1 MMTTEAV
8 TESATTEQV
17 PNPNGDVSVETLE
30 HEEKAKAENLADRGG
45 EAAVEPTPPEPQKK
59 EEPVAEVPPE
69 PKKEEPPKDGD
80 HESRRLF
87 KFMKRAADAEAQAE
101 ALRRQIAATVSPEKQ
116 QIPQRTEFGSLEE
129 YYNAVNLYN
138 MNVMRAE
145 FEQKLQESKGQETR
159 KSLEE
164 KANAARKEH
173 PDFDDVVAEST
184 VQYNRDVQQAI
195 VESGVSAD
203 LIYTLAKDEDL
214 AIKIA
219 RLPTHLAI
227 KEVGK
232 LELRIEA
239 EKNGKTTQAAPAK
252 PVSKAPAPIKPV
264 ASKADVGAVDP
275 TKLSDAEWMAWRRQK
290 KYKLSK

>member
-1 MMTTEAV
+1 MGQETTEV
-8 TESATTEQV
+8 TVEQPATQ

-30 HEEKAKAENLADRGG
+30 HEEKAAAENRADRG
-45 EAAVEPTPPEPQKK
+45 EVEPAKTEEPAAKT
-59 EEPVAEVPPE
+59 EEPVAKTEEPEVKVE
-69 PKKEEPPKDGD
+69 AKKEED

-101 ALRRQIAATVSPEKQ
+101 ALRKQMAATVPAKEQ
-116 QIPQRTEFGSLEE
+116 QVPQRTEFGSDAE

-145 FEQKLQESKGQETR
+145 FDQKLQENKIQETR
-159 KSLEE
+159 KTLEDR
-164 KANAARKEH
+164 ANAARKEH
-173 PDFDDVVAEST
+173 PDFDEVVAESS
-184 VQYNRDVQQAI
+184 VQYNRDVQESI
-195 VESGVSAD
+195 VESDVSAD
-203 LIYTLAKDEDL
+203 LIYALAKDEDL

-239 EKNGKTTQAAPAK
+239 EKNGKMTQAAAK

-275 TKLSDAEWMAWRRQK
+275 AKLSDAEWMAWRRRQ
-290 KYKLSK
+290 KYKLK

>member
-1 MMTTEAV
+1 MSQDTEQAV
-8 TESATTEQV
+8 TET
-17 PNPNGDVSVETLE
+17 NPNGDVSVETLE

-45 EAAVEPTPPEPQKK
+45 EAAVEPTPPEPLKK
-59 EEPVAEVPPE
+59 EEPVAKEDEPVAEVKPE
-69 PKKEEPPKDGD
+69 PKKEDGD

-101 ALRRQIAATVSPEKQ
+101 ALRKQMAATVSPKEQ
-116 QIPQRTEFGSLEE
+116 QIPQRTEFGSDAE

-145 FEQKLQESKGQETR
+145 FDQKIQENRIQETR

-173 PDFDDVVAEST
+173 PDFDEAVAEST
-184 VQYNRDVQQAI
+184 VQYTREVQQSI
-195 VESGVSAD
+195 VESSVSAD
-203 LIYTLAKDEDL
+203 LIYALAKDEDL

-239 EKNGKTTQAAPAK
+239 EKNGKSTQAATAK
-252 PVSKAPAPIKPV
+252 PVSRAPAPIKRV

-275 TKLSDAEWMAWRRQK
+275 SKLSDSEWMAWRKRQ